1 MSLAFAK
8 GLTPRPGRAGAAAA
22 AAPAGAS
29 RQRGL
34 LGFSVLLSGLLGFM
48 SPAPLLGWLEVSVLE
63 PALVSAAGAF
73 GLAGL
78 LARLASLGE
87 EGRERSMVAGPRPI
101 GWLFLPLII
110 FPLQSHMHSSSDLPR
125 SWLRAAAGRSF
136 AFLSIAVAL
145 PVSLVCAVDL
155 VASVP
160 CCAVDLVA
168 SVPCCGVALLVSFM
182 LVSRFCARAEG
193 TASARPRIE
202 SAKSFIECLRSRVC
216 VLQVRVATN

>member
-78 LARLASLGE
+78 LARLASLAE

-155 VASVP
+155 VASVHGHV
-160 CCAVDLVA
+160 AVGGECVRLDTGRRSTRPA
-168 SVPCCGVALLVSFM
+168 ERAKTGTPARPPVSFAAAV
-182 LVSRFCARAEG
+182 LRLRISRAG
-193 TASARPRIE
+193 I
-202 SAKSFIECLRSRVC
+202 
-216 VLQVRVATN
+216 

>member
-78 LARLASLGE
+78 LARLASLAE

-145 PVSLVCAVDL
+145 PCRWSARWTWWRQCPAARWTWWRRCPAARSPCCCHWWCPGSARGPRVRRAPGRGPKVRRASSN
-155 VASVP
+155 ASVQG
-160 CCAVDLVA
+160 CA
-168 SVPCCGVALLVSFM
+168 
-182 LVSRFCARAEG
+182 FC
-193 TASARPRIE
+193 
-202 SAKSFIECLRSRVC
+202 K
-216 VLQVRVATN
+216 

>member
-78 LARLASLGE
+78 LARLASLAE
-87 EGRERSMVAGPRPI
+87 EGRERSMVARPRPI
-101 GWLFLPLII
+101 GRSEEHTSE
-110 FPLQSHMHSSSDLPR
+110 LQSL
-125 SWLRAAAGRSF
+125 AY
-136 AFLSIAVAL
+136 
-145 PVSLVCAVDL
+145 LVCR
-155 VASVP
+155 
-160 CCAVDLVA
+160 
-168 SVPCCGVALLVSFM
+168 LL
-182 LVSRFCARAEG
+182 LE
-193 TASARPRIE
+193 
-202 SAKSFIECLRSRVC
+202 KK
-216 VLQVRVATN
+216 

>member
-78 LARLASLGE
+78 LARLASLAE

-136 AFLSIAVAL
+136 AFLSIAVGL
-145 PVSLVCAVDL
+145 PCRRSARWTWWRQCPAARWTWWRRCPAARSPCCCHWWCPGSARGPRVRRAPGQGPKVRRASLN
-155 VASVP
+155 ASVQG
-160 CCAVDLVA
+160 CA
-168 SVPCCGVALLVSFM
+168 
-182 LVSRFCARAEG
+182 FC
-193 TASARPRIE
+193 
-202 SAKSFIECLRSRVC
+202 K
-216 VLQVRVATN
+216 